1 MKQRKGRK
9 SALGLIL
16 LVSVKNILHI
26 NKVNSDDIQK
36 LDVKACKSQI
46 PKHSRNS
53 TRKTN
58 KKKAKKKC
66 KLLKNVISSFKN
78 KITFPRMIIL
88 RFQAESLGFFLA

>member
-36 LDVKACKSQI
+36 LDVKAFKSQI

-58 KKKAKKKC
+58 KKKLTKKC